1 MYEKKK
7 TVYTAESFRWLLA
20 ERSDYYLRCDCFYNA
35 VLRRNGQCYVLYVV
49 CNIQPI
55 KRKVMRRF
63 RFNTKVGRSA
73 GLGAFRNNGSDLF
86 EYACMFRTCSERGR
100 LDVVNSVIDYST
112 TIYGNTGYVDT
123 TNMWNAMSEKTNVWH
138 KDYWL
143 HEDVDAWTKR
153 RCNDMCNV
161 YDRLTSELGCDFFNK
176 NYIPVYYD
184 NTNRSIRKDF
194 YAYAQYL
201 MTECAGW
208 KSMELR
214 NYAMRILDDGRMVLY
229 ARKEWLQRFKV
240 GCDLINYYRI
250 ARSRNF
256 EKVYGF

>member
-1 MYEKKK
+1 M
-7 TVYTAESFRWLLA
+7 
-20 ERSDYYLRCDCFYNA
+20 
-35 VLRRNGQCYVLYVV
+35 
-49 CNIQPI
+49 
-55 KRKVMRRF
+55 KRH

-73 GLGAFRNNGSDLF
+73 GLGVYRNKGRDYPSFYRTLYESGRIDLIV
-86 EYACMFRTCSERGR
+86 AT
-100 LDVVNSVIDYST
+100 VDYST
-112 TIYGNTGYVDT
+112 TIYGSPSYIDT
-123 TNMWNAMSEKTNVWH
+123 HVMWDKIIQESNKWH

-143 HEDVDAWTKR
+143 YEDVDAWTRR
-153 RCNDMCNV
+153 RCNDMCKV

-184 NTNRSIRKDF
+184 NTNRSIQKDF
-194 YAYAQYL
+194 YAYAQRL
-201 MTECAGW
+201 MAECAGW

-214 NYAMRILDDGRMVLY
+214 NYAMRILDDGRTVLY

-240 GCDLINYYRI
+240 GCDLINYYRM